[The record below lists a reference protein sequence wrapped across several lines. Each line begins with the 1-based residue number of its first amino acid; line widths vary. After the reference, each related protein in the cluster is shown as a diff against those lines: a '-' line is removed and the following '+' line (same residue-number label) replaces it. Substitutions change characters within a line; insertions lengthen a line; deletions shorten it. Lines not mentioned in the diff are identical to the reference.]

1 MILLFLMKRTLPPPP
16 MSAAHVCGDPA
27 SKVAPEELE
36 ANLALVNE
44 GGTKAIWVLEDEGQ
58 SKALKRR
65 FVCKNFVTA
74 LAALNA
80 FGEIAEEFGHHPDLH
95 LTQYRQVEV
104 VLYSHSLESIIKTD
118 FDMAAAFN
126 KVDIEFS
133 PKWARENPMSVPSVV
148 ASADAASI
156 N

>member
-1 MILLFLMKRTLPPPP
+1 MVLGKL
-16 MSAAHVCGDPA
+16 SAM
-27 SKVAPEELE
+27 
-36 ANLALVNE
+36 
-44 GGTKAIWVLEDEGQ
+44 EDH
-58 SKALKRR
+58 LKEMTRQ
-65 FVCKNFVTA
+65 
-74 LAALNA
+74 
-80 FGEIAEEFGHHPDLH
+80 AEEFNHHQH
-95 LTQYRQVEV
+95 LYGLPVNEFSA
-104 VLYSHSLESIIKTD
+104 LGDIKTD